1 MEGLL
6 TNIPV
11 YIVAALLL
19 VWLLR
24 ASLRIVKEYE
34 RGVIFRLGRGYG
46 RERAR
51 PVLVDPIYRSDAAG

>member
-1 MEGLL
+1 MEGIL
-6 TNIPV
+6 TNIPI

-34 RGVIFRLGRGYG
+34 RGVIFR
-46 RERAR
+46 
-51 PVLVDPIYRSDAAG
+51 